1 MQSEVS
7 DEHHFMVFH
16 VFAVKFTLFMGVSR
30 GQVYIMAIA
39 TSSFGRG
46 YPGRRSVRA

>member
-16 VFAVKFTLFMGVSR
+16 VFAIKFTLFMVVSR
-30 GQVYIMAIA
+30 GQVYTMTVT

-46 YPGRRSVRA
+46 YPGR